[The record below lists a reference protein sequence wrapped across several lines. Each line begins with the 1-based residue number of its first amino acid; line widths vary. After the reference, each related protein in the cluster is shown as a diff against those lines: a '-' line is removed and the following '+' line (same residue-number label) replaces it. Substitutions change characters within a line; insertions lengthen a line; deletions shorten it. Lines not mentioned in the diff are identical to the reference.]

1 VCYYTLMALSPHQR
15 MAGYLLAGVV
25 VLGSGLLWIAIPI
38 ATFWLASRVTSD
50 SVRGVLF
57 ALLAIPAAMGIGAW
71 ALYRVNGLYE
81 SLRGEGGAPPSP
93 PSWRA
98 SLGEERKGLSG
109 PRRPVRLIDLAMT
122 ISALIALGLFLIWY
136 FASPDMRLAPLS

>member
-1 VCYYTLMALSPHQR
+1 MALSPHQR
-15 MAGYLLAGVV
+15 MAGYLLAAVV

-38 ATFWLASRVTSD
+38 ATFWLARRVTSD

-57 ALLAIPAAMGIGAW
+57 ALLAIPAAMGVGAW
-71 ALYRVNGLYE
+71 GLYRVNALYE
-81 SLRGEGGAPPSP
+81 SLRGEGGFRPSP
-93 PSWRA
+93 PSWRE
-98 SLGEERKGLSG
+98 SLGAERKGRGG

-122 ISALIALGLFLIWY
+122 ISAIVALVLFLIWY